1 MNERIDV
8 VVEDQHPTPSGVRA
22 AKRSWTG
29 FMLIAAA
36 VFAAVAVV
44 FLVAFLV

>member
-1 MNERIDV
+1 MERIDV
-8 VVEDQHPTPSGVRA
+8 VTEDQHPTREGVRA

-29 FMLIAAA
+29 FVWIAAG